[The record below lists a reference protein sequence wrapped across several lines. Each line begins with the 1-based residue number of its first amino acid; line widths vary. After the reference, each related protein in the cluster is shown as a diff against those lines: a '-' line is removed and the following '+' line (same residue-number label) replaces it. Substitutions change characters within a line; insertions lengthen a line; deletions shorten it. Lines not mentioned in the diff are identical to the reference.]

1 MLELKNICKKYS
13 SVSGDVTALD
23 NINLQFRRNEFVS
36 ILGPSGGGKTTMLNI
51 IGGLDQYTSGDLV
64 IGGVSTKKYKDRDW
78 DSYRNHSIGF
88 IFQSYNLIMH
98 QTVLENVEL
107 ALTLSGVSKGER
119 KERAIEALTAVG
131 LADHIYKKPT
141 QMSGGQMQRVAIAR
155 ALINNPDILLADEP
169 TGALDTVTSVQ
180 IMELLKE
187 IAKDKLV
194 IMVTHNPELAEQ
206 YSTRII
212 RIRDGKIIDDS
223 DPYITEQIDAR
234 VEKTEKT
241 SMTFFTALSL
251 SFKNLLTKK
260 GRTFLTAFAGSIGI
274 IGIASIL
281 SLSNGIQLYVD
292 TVQQETLSSY
302 PIQILEET
310 TDMSALMG
318 AMLGISP
325 EGDGSGVEG
334 EKEDGVYA
342 NPVMYRMMKSMLNA
356 ETEKNNLADFKK
368 FLDSKKSELEEYTFA
383 IQYGYDIALNIYA
396 KDPYGEYSK
405 SDFYD
410 LMFDVMGGDGGV
422 MGSAT
427 SYMESMS
434 AINLWQEL
442 ITDPKT
448 GNVSALVTDQYD
460 LVYGKWPSDAD
471 ELLLV
476 LTSNNEIS
484 DLTLYALGLIDRQTM
499 MNSTM
504 AAMTGGEDTGFDDII
519 GQMWTYK
526 EICDIPLKLILP
538 TDYYKYDNKTD
549 LWVDISDNTALL
561 NKTIDKGYE
570 LKISGIVR
578 PKPEATATA
587 LSGSLCYTSKL
598 VEYYIEEVND
608 SPMVREQKNNE
619 DINIISGK
627 PFIAEEDLIYSNK
640 EKIKLFKEYVEGLTD
655 AEKADLYLQILSVPD
670 EEAIDKTVDM
680 MLEGYEDKSV
690 DEIIEEITKNYSGEM
705 GFSEDLIYDMLSS
718 YDKEELIDFLKDMM
732 REMLVSTYATAAEE
746 AIASI
751 ESAPS
756 DEDLESMKKQIRE
769 GVETA
774 ASSSTSILDSSMSS
788 MGGSSMSFDLAGM
801 LNLPTGKKEP
811 TKNSIMGDLTGKTAK
826 VMMISEIWCTQ
837 TNIPTEVVQIYLY
850 TVSDAELD
858 KLFDDALTQMAVQMY
873 ESYSGIMPVGDGDAK
888 VAKAFDEYLAE
899 KEDSDFIYYYD
910 NFMPR
915 NVSDITYADLLKEL
929 GCCDEEVPS
938 SINIYPID
946 FEKKELIADMI
957 TDYNNTVGDEE
968 EISYTDYMAM
978 LMSSVSN
985 IIDAISVALIAFVS
999 ISLVVSSIMIG
1010 IITYISV
1017 LERTKEIGI
1026 LRAIGASKKDVARVF
1041 NAETLII
1048 GLSAG
1053 VIGIVITLLL
1063 TIPANIIIKNLTD
1076 ISNIA
1081 NLPVMGAIALILI
1094 SVFLTMFAGLV
1105 PSRVAA
1111 NKDPVESLRSE

>member
-1 MLELKNICKKYS
+1 MLELKNIYKKYS
-13 SVSGDVTALD
+13 SVSGEVTAL
-23 NINLQFRRNEFVS
+23 NNVNLQFRKNEFVS

-51 IGGLDQYTSGDLV
+51 IGGLDQYTSGDLI

-107 ALTLSGVSKGER
+107 ALTLSGVSKSER
-119 KERAIEALTAVG
+119 KERAIEALKSVG
-131 LADHIYKKPT
+131 LGDHIYKKPT

-155 ALINNPDILLADEP
+155 ALINNPEILLADEP

-180 IMELLKE
+180 IMELLKD

-206 YSTRII
+206 YSSRII
-212 RIRDGKIIDDS
+212 RIRDGTIIDDS
-223 DPYITEQIDAR
+223 DPYVTEKAEVR

-241 SMTFFTALSL
+241 SMNFFTALSL

-274 IGIASIL
+274 IGIALIL

-302 PIQILEET
+302 PIQILEES
-310 TDMSALMG
+310 TDMTALMG
-318 AMLGISP
+318 ALLGVSSSDT
-325 EGDGSGVEG
+325 EGEVEG
-334 EKEDGVYA
+334 EREEGVYA

-356 ETEKNNLADFKK
+356 EVEKNNLAEFKK
-368 FLDSKKSELEEYTFA
+368 FLDSKKQELEEYTFA
-383 IQYGYDIALNIYA
+383 IQYGYDIALNIYV
-396 KDPYGEYSK
+396 KDPNGEYSK

-427 SYMESMS
+427 SYMESMA
-434 AINLWQEL
+434 AIELWQEL

-448 GNVSALVTDQYD
+448 GNVSSLVTDQYD

-476 LTSNNEIS
+476 LSSNNEIS

-504 AAMTGGEDTGFDDII
+504 AAMTGAEDAGFDDII
-519 GQMWTYK
+519 GQKWSYK
-526 EICDIPLKLILP
+526 EICNIPLKLILP
-538 TDYYKYDNKTD
+538 TDYYKYDYKTD
-549 LWVDISDNTALL
+549 LWVDISENTALL
-561 NKTIDKGYE
+561 NKVIDKGFE
-570 LKISGIVR
+570 LKISGIVK
-578 PKPEATATA
+578 PKPETTATA
-587 LSGSLCYTSKL
+587 LSGSLCYTSEL
-598 VEYYIEEVND
+598 VSYYIDEVSQN
-608 SPMVREQKNNE
+608 PMVKEQVSNDE
-619 DINIISGK
+619 TNIISGK
-627 PFIAEEDLIYSNK
+627 PFIAEEDLVYSNK
-640 EKIKLFKEYVEGLTD
+640 EKISLFKEYVEGLTD
-655 AEKADLYLQILSVPD
+655 AEKSDLYLKILSVPD

-680 MLEGYEDKSV
+680 MLQGYEDKSV
-690 DEIIEEITKNYSGEM
+690 DEIISEITTSYSGEM

-718 YDKEELIDFLKDMM
+718 YEKDELIEFLKDMM

-746 AIASI
+746 AINSI
-751 ESAPS
+751 ASAPS
-756 DEDLESMKKQIRE
+756 DEDLEELKKQIKE
-769 GVETA
+769 GVESA
-774 ASSSTSILDSSMSS
+774 ASSGTSIL
-788 MGGSSMSFDLAGM
+788 GSSSASSSFSFDIAGM
-801 LNLPTGKKEP
+801 LNLPSANKQP
-811 TKNSIMGDLTGKTAK
+811 NKNSIMGDLTGKTAK

-850 TVSDAELD
+850 TVSEEELD
-858 KLFDDALTQMAVQMY
+858 KLFDEALNQMALQMY
-873 ESYSGIMPVGDGDAK
+873 ESYSIVMPMGDGDAK
-888 VAKAFDEYLAE
+888 VAKAFDEYLEE

-929 GCCDEEVPS
+929 GLCDEDNPS

-957 TDYNNTVGDEE
+957 TDYNNSVGDEE

-1041 NAETLII
+1041 NAETLIV
-1048 GLSAG
+1048 GLAAG
-1053 VIGIVITLLL
+1053 VIGIGITLLL

-1081 NLPVMGAIALILI
+1081 NLPWLGGVALILI

>member
-1 MLELKNICKKYS
+1 MLELKNIYKKYS

-23 NINLQFRRNEFVS
+23 DVNLQFRKNEFVS

-51 IGGLDQYTSGDLV
+51 IGGLDQYTSGDLI

-107 ALTLSGVSKGER
+107 ALTLSGVSKSER
-119 KERAIEALTAVG
+119 KERAIEALKSVG
-131 LADHIYKKPT
+131 LEDHIYKKPT

-155 ALINNPDILLADEP
+155 ALINNPEILLADEP

-194 IMVTHNPELAEQ
+194 IMVTHNPELAEM
-206 YSTRII
+206 YSSRII

-223 DPYITEQIDAR
+223 DPYETEKAEVRI
-234 VEKTEKT
+234 EKTQKT
-241 SMTFFTALSL
+241 SMSFFTALTL

-274 IGIASIL
+274 IGIALIL
-281 SLSNGIQLYVD
+281 ALSNGIQLYVD

-302 PIQILEET
+302 PISILEET

-318 AMLGISP
+318 AMLGVSP
-325 EGDGSGVEG
+325 EGSGSAITNG

-356 ETEKNNLADFKK
+356 EVEKNNLAEFKK
-368 FLDSKKSELEEYTFA
+368 FLDSKESELAEYTFA

-396 KDPYGEYSK
+396 KDPNGEYSK

-410 LMFDVMGGDGGV
+410 LMFDVMGGEGV
-422 MGSAT
+422 MASAT
-427 SYMESMS
+427 TYMENMA
-434 AINLWQEL
+434 AIELWQEL

-448 GNVSALVTDQYD
+448 GSVSALVTDQYD
-460 LVYGKWPSDAD
+460 LVYGKWPSQSD

-476 LTSNNEIS
+476 LSSNNEIS

-504 AAMTGGEDTGFDDII
+504 AAMMGGEDTSFDDII
-519 GQMWTYK
+519 GKKWSYE
-526 EICDIPLKLILP
+526 EICDIPLKSILP
-538 TDYYKYDNKTD
+538 TDYYKYDHKTD
-549 LWVDISDNTALL
+549 LWVDISDNKTLL
-561 NKTIDKGYE
+561 NNVIDKGYE

-587 LSGSLCYTSKL
+587 LSGSLCYTADL
-598 VEYYIEEVND
+598 VEYYIDEVSSN
-608 SPMVREQKNNE
+608 PMVKEQLGNE
-619 DINIISGK
+619 EINIISGK
-627 PFIAEEDLIYSNK
+627 PFIAEEDLVYSNK
-640 EKIKLFKEYVEGLTD
+640 EKIELFKEYVNGLTD
-655 AEKADLYLQILSVPD
+655 AEKADLYQKILSVPD
-670 EEAIDKTVDM
+670 EEAIEKTIET
-680 MLEGYEDKSV
+680 LLAGYEDKSI
-690 DEIIEEITKNYSGEM
+690 DEIISEITTNYAGEM
-705 GFSEDLIYDMLSS
+705 GYSEDLIYDMLSS
-718 YDKEELIDFLKDMM
+718 YNKEELIEFLKTMM
-732 REMLVSTYATAAEE
+732 KEMLVTTYETAAEE
-746 AIASI
+746 AINAI
-751 ESAPS
+751 ASAPS
-756 DEDLESMKKQIRE
+756 DEELEELKEQIRE
-769 GVETA
+769 GIESA
-774 ASSSTSILDSSMSS
+774 ASSSSSILPSTSP
-788 MGGSSMSFDLAGM
+788 SMSFDLAGM
-801 LNLPTGKKEP
+801 LNLPTVNKQQD
-811 TKNSIMGDLTGKTAK
+811 KNSIMGDLTGKTAK

-837 TNIPTEVVQIYLY
+837 TNIPTEIVQIYLY
-850 TVSDAELD
+850 TLSEDELD
-858 KLFDDALTQMAVQMY
+858 ELFDEALTQMAVQMY
-873 ESYSGIMPVGDGDAK
+873 ESYSGIIPVGDSSAK
-888 VAKAFDEYLAE
+888 VAKAFDEFLEE

-910 NFMPR
+910 NFIPR
-915 NVSDITYADLLKEL
+915 NVSDITYVDLLKEL
-929 GCCDEEVPS
+929 GLCDKENPS
-938 SINIYPID
+938 TINIYPID

-957 TDYNNTVGDEE
+957 TDYNNSVGDEE

-999 ISLVVSSIMIG
+999 ISLIVSSIMIG

-1053 VIGIVITLLL
+1053 IIGIGVTLLL

-1081 NLPVMGAIALILI
+1081 NLPWLGAVVLILI

-1105 PSRVAA
+1105 PSKVAA

>member
-13 SVSGDVTALD
+13 SVSGDVIALND
-23 NINLQFRRNEFVS
+23 VNLQFRENEFVS

-51 IGGLDQYTSGDLV
+51 IGGLDQYSSGDLI

-107 ALTLSGVSKGER
+107 ALTLSGVSKAER
-119 KERAIEALTAVG
+119 KERAIEALTSVG

-223 DPYITEQIDAR
+223 DPYETESTEVR

-241 SMTFFTALSL
+241 SMSFFTALTL

-310 TDMSALMG
+310 TDMTALMTS
-318 AMLGISP
+318 MLGISP
-325 EGDGSGVEG
+325 EGSSENVEG
-334 EKEDGVYA
+334 EDEDEGVYA

-356 ETEKNNLADFKK
+356 EVEKNNLSEFKK
-368 FLDSKKSELEEYTFA
+368 FLDSKREELENYTFA

-396 KDPYGEYSK
+396 KDPYGEYLK

-410 LMFDVMGGDGGV
+410 LMFDVMGGEDGV

-427 SYMESMS
+427 SYMESMA
-434 AINLWQEL
+434 AIELWQEL

-460 LVYGKWPSDAD
+460 LVHGKWPSETD

-476 LTSNNEIS
+476 LSSNNEIS

-504 AAMTGGEDTGFDDII
+504 AAMTGGEDTSFDEII
-519 GQMWTYK
+519 GKKWSYE

-538 TDYYKYDNKTD
+538 TDYYRYDHKTG
-549 LWVDISDNTALL
+549 LWVDISENTTLL
-561 NKTIDKGYE
+561 NSVIDKGYE

-587 LSGSLCYTSKL
+587 LSGSLCYTEDL
-598 VEYYIEEVND
+598 VEYYIEEVLDN
-608 SPMVREQKNNE
+608 PMVKEQIGNE
-619 DINIISGK
+619 EMNIISGK
-627 PFIAEEDLIYSNK
+627 PFIAEEDLVYSNK
-640 EKIKLFKEYVEGLTD
+640 EKIELFNEYVKGLTD

-670 EEAIDKTVDM
+670 EKAISDTVDTMLAGYEDKTVD
-680 MLEGYEDKSV
+680 EII
-690 DEIIEEITKNYSGEM
+690 DEITTNYSGEM
-705 GFSEDLIYDMLSS
+705 GLSKDLLYDMLSS
-718 YDKEELIDFLKDMM
+718 YDKEELIDFLKTMM
-732 REMLVSTYATAAEE
+732 KEMLVTTYATAAEE
-746 AIASI
+746 AIDAI
-751 ESAPS
+751 KAAPS
-756 DEDLESMKKQIRE
+756 DEDLEAMKKQIKDGIE
-769 GVETA
+769 QA
-774 ASSSTSILDSSMSS
+774 ASSGTSILPSNTP
-788 MGGSSMSFDLAGM
+788 SMSFDLASM
-801 LNLPTGKKEP
+801 LNLPTVNKKP
-811 TKNSIMGDLTGKTAK
+811 DKNSLMGNLTGKTAK

-850 TVSDAELD
+850 TVSEEELD

-873 ESYSGIMPVGDGDAK
+873 ESYSGIIPVGDGEAK

-915 NVSDITYADLLKEL
+915 NVSDVTYVDLLKEL
-929 GCCDEEVPS
+929 GCCDKESPS
-938 SINIYPID
+938 TINIYPID

-1026 LRAIGASKKDVARVF
+1026 LRAIGASKKDISRVF
-1041 NAETLII
+1041 NAETFIVGITAGLI
-1048 GLSAG
+1048 G
-1053 VIGIVITLLL
+1053 VGITSVL
-1063 TIPANIIIKNLTD
+1063 NILINVIIKEASGITVNA
-1076 ISNIA
+1076 S
-1081 NLPVMGAIALILI
+1081 LPIVAAIILILI
-1094 SVFLTMFAGLV
+1094 SVILTVIAGLV
-1105 PSRVAA
+1105 PSSIASK
-1111 NKDPVESLRSE
+1111 KDPVIALRTE

>member
-1 MLELKNICKKYS
+1 MLELKNIYKKYS

-23 NINLQFRRNEFVS
+23 DVNLQFRKNEFVS

-51 IGGLDQYTSGDLV
+51 IGGLDQYTSGDLI

-107 ALTLSGVSKGER
+107 ALTLSGVSKSER
-119 KERAIEALTAVG
+119 KERAIEALKSVG
-131 LADHIYKKPT
+131 LEDHIYKKPT

-155 ALINNPDILLADEP
+155 ALINNPEILLADEP

-194 IMVTHNPELAEQ
+194 IMVTHNPELAEM
-206 YSTRII
+206 YSSRII

-223 DPYITEQIDAR
+223 DPYETEKAEVRI
-234 VEKTEKT
+234 EKTQKT
-241 SMTFFTALSL
+241 SMSFFTALTL

-274 IGIASIL
+274 IGIALIL
-281 SLSNGIQLYVD
+281 ALSNGIQLYVD

-302 PIQILEET
+302 PISILEET

-318 AMLGISP
+318 AMLGVSP
-325 EGDGSGVEG
+325 EGSGSAITNG

-356 ETEKNNLADFKK
+356 EVEKNNLAEFKK
-368 FLDSKKSELEEYTFA
+368 FLDSKESELAEYTFA

-396 KDPYGEYSK
+396 KDPNGEYSK

-410 LMFDVMGGDGGV
+410 LMFDVMGGEGV
-422 MGSAT
+422 MASAT
-427 SYMESMS
+427 TYMENMA
-434 AINLWQEL
+434 AIELWQEL

-448 GNVSALVTDQYD
+448 GSVSALVTDQYD
-460 LVYGKWPSDAD
+460 LVYGKWPSQSD

-476 LTSNNEIS
+476 LSSNNEIS

-504 AAMTGGEDTGFDDII
+504 AAMMGGEDTSFDDII
-519 GQMWTYK
+519 GKKWSYE

-538 TDYYKYDNKTD
+538 TDYYKYDHKTD
-549 LWVDISDNTALL
+549 LWVDISDNKTLL
-561 NKTIDKGYE
+561 NNVIDKGYE

-587 LSGSLCYTSKL
+587 LSGSLCYTADL
-598 VEYYIEEVND
+598 VEYYIDEVSSN
-608 SPMVREQKNNE
+608 PMVKEQLGNE
-619 DINIISGK
+619 EINIISGK
-627 PFIAEEDLIYSNK
+627 PFIAEEDLVYSNK
-640 EKIKLFKEYVEGLTD
+640 EKIELFKEYVNGLTD
-655 AEKADLYLQILSVPD
+655 AEKADLYQKILSVPD
-670 EEAIDKTVDM
+670 EEAIEKTIET
-680 MLEGYEDKSV
+680 LLAGYEDKSI
-690 DEIIEEITKNYSGEM
+690 DEIISEITTNYAGEM
-705 GFSEDLIYDMLSS
+705 GYSEDLIYDMLSS
-718 YDKEELIDFLKDMM
+718 YNKEELIEFLKTMM
-732 REMLVSTYATAAEE
+732 KEMLVTTYETAAEE
-746 AIASI
+746 AINAI
-751 ESAPS
+751 ASAPS
-756 DEDLESMKKQIRE
+756 DEELEELKEQIRE
-769 GVETA
+769 GIESA
-774 ASSSTSILDSSMSS
+774 ASSSSSILPSTSP
-788 MGGSSMSFDLAGM
+788 SMSFDLAGM
-801 LNLPTGKKEP
+801 LNLPTVNKQQD
-811 TKNSIMGDLTGKTAK
+811 KNSIMGDLTGKTAK

-837 TNIPTEVVQIYLY
+837 TNIPTEIVQIYLY
-850 TVSDAELD
+850 TLSEDELD
-858 KLFDDALTQMAVQMY
+858 ELFDEALTQMAVQMY
-873 ESYSGIMPVGDGDAK
+873 ESYSGIIPVGDSSAK
-888 VAKAFDEYLAE
+888 VAKAFDEFLEE

-910 NFMPR
+910 NFIPR
-915 NVSDITYADLLKEL
+915 NVSDITYVDLLKEL
-929 GCCDEEVPS
+929 GLCDKENPS
-938 SINIYPID
+938 TINIYPID

-957 TDYNNTVGDEE
+957 TDYNNSVGDEE

-999 ISLVVSSIMIG
+999 ISLIVSSIMIG

-1053 VIGIVITLLL
+1053 IIGIGVTLLL

-1081 NLPVMGAIALILI
+1081 NLPWLGAVVLILI

-1105 PSRVAA
+1105 PSKVAA

>member
-1 MLELKNICKKYS
+1 MLELKNIYKKYS
-13 SVSGDVTALD
+13 SVSGDITALD

-107 ALTLSGVSKGER
+107 ALTLSGVSKSER
-119 KERAIEALTAVG
+119 KERAIEALKSVG
-131 LADHIYKKPT
+131 LEAHIYKKPT

-194 IMVTHNPELAEQ
+194 IMVTHNPELAET

-223 DPYITEQIDAR
+223 DPYETEKVEAR

-241 SMTFFTALSL
+241 SMSFFTALTL

-274 IGIASIL
+274 IGIALIL
-281 SLSNGIQLYVD
+281 ALSNGIQLYVD

-302 PIQILEET
+302 PISILEET
-310 TDMSALMG
+310 TDMTALMTT
-318 AMLGISP
+318 MLGVSP
-325 EGDGSGVEG
+325 EGSSENVVSD
-334 EKEDGVYA
+334 EDEEEGVYA

-356 ETEKNNLADFKK
+356 EVEKNNLAEFKK
-368 FLDSKKSELEEYTFA
+368 FLDSKEEELSEYTFA

-396 KDPYGEYSK
+396 KDPNGEYSK

-410 LMFDVMGGDGGV
+410 LMSDVLGGEGV

-427 SYMESMS
+427 TYMESMS
-434 AINLWQEL
+434 AIELWQEL

-448 GNVSALVTDQYD
+448 GNVSSLVTDQYD
-460 LVYGKWPSDAD
+460 LVYGKWPSKAN

-476 LTSNNEIS
+476 LSNNNEIS

-504 AAMTGGEDTGFDDII
+504 AAMTGGEDTSFDDII
-519 GQMWTYK
+519 GKKWSYE

-538 TDYYKYDNKTD
+538 TDYYKYDHKTD
-549 LWVDISDNTALL
+549 LWVDISENKTLL
-561 NKTIDKGYE
+561 NSIIDKGYE
-570 LKISGIVR
+570 LKISGIV
-578 PKPEATATA
+578 KPNEEATATA
-587 LSGSLCYTSKL
+587 LSGSLCYTADL
-598 VEYYIEEVND
+598 VEYYIDEVLNN
-608 SPMVREQKNNE
+608 PMVKEQIENE
-619 DINIISGK
+619 EMNIISGK
-627 PFIAEEDLIYSNK
+627 PFIAEEDLVYSNK
-640 EKIKLFKEYVEGLTD
+640 EKIELFKEYVNGLTD
-655 AEKADLYLQILSVPD
+655 AEKSDLYKQILSVPD
-670 EEAIDKTVDM
+670 EEAIDKTIDT
-680 MLEGYEDKSV
+680 MLEGYEDKTT
-690 DEIIEEITKNYSGEM
+690 DEIISEISENYTGEM
-705 GFSEDLIYDMLSS
+705 GYSEDLIYDMLSS
-718 YDKEELIDFLKDMM
+718 YEKEELIDFLKTMM
-732 REMLVSTYATAAEE
+732 KEMLVTTYATAAEE
-746 AIASI
+746 AIAAI
-751 ESAPS
+751 ESYPS
-756 DEDLESMKKQIRE
+756 DEDLESMKKQILE
-769 GVETA
+769 GLESAT
-774 ASSSTSILDSSMSS
+774 SSNSSILPSTS
-788 MGGSSMSFDLAGM
+788 SSMSFNLSEM
-801 LNLPTGKKEP
+801 LNLPTVGKKEE
-811 TKNSIMGDLTGKTAK
+811 KNSLMGNLTDKTAR
-826 VMMISEIWCTQ
+826 VMIISEIWCTQ
-837 TNIPTEVVQIYLY
+837 TNIPTEVAQIYLY
-850 TVSDAELD
+850 TVSDEELD
-858 KLFDDALTQMAVQMY
+858 KLFDDALTQMALQMY
-873 ESYSGIMPVGDGDAK
+873 ESYSGIMPIGDGSAK
-888 VAKAFDEYLAE
+888 VAKAFDEFLLE

-929 GCCDEEVPS
+929 GCCDKESPS
-938 SINIYPID
+938 TINIYPID
-946 FEKKELIADMI
+946 FEKKESIADMI
-957 TDYNNTVGDEE
+957 TEYNNSVGEE
-968 EISYTDYMAM
+968 DEISYTDYMAM

-999 ISLVVSSIMIG
+999 ISLIVSSIMIG

-1053 VIGIVITLLL
+1053 VIGIGVTLLL

-1081 NLPVMGAIALILI
+1081 NLPWLGGVILILI

>member
-1 MLELKNICKKYS
+1 MLELRNICKKYS
-13 SVSGDVTALD
+13 SVSGEVTALD
-23 NINLQFRRNEFVS
+23 NINLQFRKNEFVS

-51 IGGLDQYTSGDLV
+51 IGGLDQYTSGDLI

-78 DSYRNHSIGF
+78 DSYRNHSVGF

-98 QTVLENVEL
+98 QTVLANVEL
-107 ALTLSGVSKGER
+107 ALTLSGVSKSER
-119 KERAIEALTAVG
+119 KERAIEALKAVG
-131 LADHIYKKPT
+131 LESHIYKKPT

-155 ALINNPDILLADEP
+155 ALVNNPEILLADEP
-169 TGALDTVTSVQ
+169 TGALDTNTSIQ
-180 IMELLKE
+180 IMDLLKE

-194 IMVTHNPELAEQ
+194 IMVTHNPELAEE

-212 RIRDGKIIDDS
+212 RILDGKIIGDS
-223 DPYITEQIDAR
+223 DPYSTELVEAR
-234 VEKTEKT
+234 IEKTEKT
-241 SMTFFTALSL
+241 SMSFLTALSL

-260 GRTFLTAFAGSIGI
+260 GRTLLTAFAGSIGI

-281 SLSNGIQLYVD
+281 SLSNGIQTYVD

-318 AMLGISP
+318 AMLGMSP
-325 EGDGSGVEG
+325 DSSSEVVEG
-334 EKEDGVYA
+334 EKDDDGVYA

-356 ETEKNNLADFKK
+356 EVEKNNLSEFKK
-368 FLDSKKSELEEYTFA
+368 YLDSKEKELADYTFA

-410 LMFDVMGGDGGV
+410 LMFDVMGGEGGV

-460 LVYGKWPSDAD
+460 LVYGKWPSESD

-504 AAMTGGEDTGFDDII
+504 AAMTGGEDTSFDEII
-519 GQMWTYK
+519 GKKWTYE

-538 TDYYKYDNKTD
+538 TDYYKYDNKTG
-549 LWVDISDNTALL
+549 LWVDVSDNTALL

-587 LSGSLCYTSKL
+587 LSGSLCYTPKL
-598 VEYYIEEVND
+598 VEYYIEEVNN
-608 SPMVREQKNNE
+608 SPMVKEQIANE
-619 DINIISGK
+619 DMNILSGK
-627 PFIAEEDLIYSNK
+627 LFIAEEDLVYSNK
-640 EKIKLFKEYVEGLTD
+640 EKIELFKDYVSGLTD
-655 AEKADLYLQILSVPD
+655 VEKSDLYLQILSVPD
-670 EEAIDKTVDM
+670 EEAIEKTVDT
-680 MLEGYEDKSV
+680 MLKGYEDKSV
-690 DEIIEEITKNYSGEM
+690 DEIIDEITTNYSGEM

-732 REMLVSTYATAAEE
+732 KEMLVTTYATAAED
-746 AIASI
+746 AI
-751 ESAPS
+751 ESIKAAPS
-756 DEDLESMKKQIRE
+756 DEDLEGMKKQIKE
-769 GVETA
+769 GVESAT
-774 ASSSTSILDSSMSS
+774 SSSTSILDSSMS
-788 MGGSSMSFDLAGM
+788 GSSMSFDLAGM

-850 TVSDAELD
+850 TVSEQELD
-858 KLFDDALTQMAVQMY
+858 KLFDDALTQMAIQMY
-873 ESYSGIMPVGDGDAK
+873 ESYSGIMPVGDGDVK
-888 VAKAFDEYLAE
+888 VAKAFDEFLEE

-915 NVSDITYADLLKEL
+915 NVSDITYSDLLKEL
-929 GCCDEEVPS
+929 GCCDKESPS
-938 SINIYPID
+938 TINIYPID

-957 TDYNNTVGDEE
+957 TDYNNTVGDDE

-1026 LRAIGASKKDVARVF
+1026 LRAIGASKKDVGRVF
-1041 NAETLII
+1041 NAETLIV
-1048 GLSAG
+1048 GLAAG
-1053 VIGIVITLLL
+1053 LIGIGVTLIL

-1105 PSRVAA
+1105 PSKVAA

>member
-23 NINLQFRRNEFVS
+23 DVNLQFRENEFVS

-51 IGGLDQYTSGDLV
+51 IGGLDQYTSGDLI

-107 ALTLSGVSKGER
+107 ALTLSGVSKSER
-119 KERAIEALTAVG
+119 KERAIEALTSVG

-223 DPYITEQIDAR
+223 DPYESENKEVR

-241 SMTFFTALSL
+241 SMSFFTALTL

-310 TDMSALMG
+310 TDMTALMG
-318 AMLGISP
+318 AMLGMSP
-325 EGDGSGVEG
+325 EGSSENVET
-334 EKEDGVYA
+334 EKEEDGVYA

-356 ETEKNNLADFKK
+356 EVEKNNLSEFKK
-368 FLDSKKSELEEYTFA
+368 FLDSKREELEDYTFA

-396 KDPYGEYSK
+396 KDPFGEYSK

-410 LMFDVMGGDGGV
+410 LMFDVMGGEGGV

-427 SYMESMS
+427 SYMENMA
-434 AINLWQEL
+434 AIELWQEL

-460 LVYGKWPSDAD
+460 LVYGKWPSEAD

-476 LTSNNEIS
+476 LTGNNEIS

-504 AAMTGGEDTGFDDII
+504 AAMTGGEDTSFDEII
-519 GQMWTYK
+519 GKKWTYE

-549 LWVDISDNTALL
+549 LWVDVSDNTALL

-598 VEYYIEEVND
+598 VEYYIEEVNNN
-608 SPMVREQKNNE
+608 PMVKEQVNNE
-619 DINIISGK
+619 DMNIISGK

-640 EKIKLFKEYVEGLTD
+640 EKIELFKDYVNG
-655 AEKADLYLQILSVPD
+655 
-670 EEAIDKTVDM
+670 
-680 MLEGYEDKSV
+680 
-690 DEIIEEITKNYSGEM
+690 
-705 GFSEDLIYDMLSS
+705 
-718 YDKEELIDFLKDMM
+718 
-732 REMLVSTYATAAEE
+732 
-746 AIASI
+746 
-751 ESAPS
+751 
-756 DEDLESMKKQIRE
+756 
-769 GVETA
+769 
-774 ASSSTSILDSSMSS
+774 
-788 MGGSSMSFDLAGM
+788 
-801 LNLPTGKKEP
+801 
-811 TKNSIMGDLTGKTAK
+811 
-826 VMMISEIWCTQ
+826 
-837 TNIPTEVVQIYLY
+837 
-850 TVSDAELD
+850 
-858 KLFDDALTQMAVQMY
+858 
-873 ESYSGIMPVGDGDAK
+873 
-888 VAKAFDEYLAE
+888 
-899 KEDSDFIYYYD
+899 
-910 NFMPR
+910 
-915 NVSDITYADLLKEL
+915 
-929 GCCDEEVPS
+929 
-938 SINIYPID
+938 
-946 FEKKELIADMI
+946 
-957 TDYNNTVGDEE
+957 
-968 EISYTDYMAM
+968 
-978 LMSSVSN
+978 
-985 IIDAISVALIAFVS
+985 
-999 ISLVVSSIMIG
+999 
-1010 IITYISV
+1010 
-1017 LERTKEIGI
+1017 
-1026 LRAIGASKKDVARVF
+1026 
-1041 NAETLII
+1041 
-1048 GLSAG
+1048 
-1053 VIGIVITLLL
+1053 
-1063 TIPANIIIKNLTD
+1063 
-1076 ISNIA
+1076 
-1081 NLPVMGAIALILI
+1081 
-1094 SVFLTMFAGLV
+1094 
-1105 PSRVAA
+1105 
-1111 NKDPVESLRSE
+1111 

>member
-1 MLELKNICKKYS
+1 MLELRSISKKYS
-13 SVSGDVTALD
+13 SVGGEVLALD
-23 NINLQFRRNEFVS
+23 NVNLQFRKSEFVS

-51 IGGLDQYTSGDLV
+51 IGGLDQYTSGDLI

-107 ALTLSGVSKGER
+107 ALTLSGVPKSER
-119 KERAIEALTAVG
+119 KEKAIEALTAVG
-131 LADHIYKKPT
+131 LKDHIYKKPT

-206 YSTRII
+206 YSSRII

-223 DPYITEQIDAR
+223 DPYHSENGEVR

-241 SMTFFTALSL
+241 SMSFLTALSL

-281 SLSNGIQLYVD
+281 SLSNGIQTYVD

-318 AMLGISP
+318 AMLGMSP
-325 EGDGSGVEG
+325 DSSSEVVEG
-334 EKEDGVYA
+334 EKDEDGVYA

-356 ETEKNNLADFKK
+356 EVEKNNLSEFKK
-368 FLDSKKSELEEYTFA
+368 YLDSKEKELADYTFA

-396 KDPYGEYSK
+396 KDPNGEYSK

-410 LMFDVMGGDGGV
+410 LMFDVMGGEGGV

-427 SYMESMS
+427 SYMENMA
-434 AINLWQEL
+434 AIELWQEL

-448 GNVSALVTDQYD
+448 GNVSSLVTDQYD
-460 LVYGKWPSDAD
+460 LVYGKWPSDSD

-504 AAMTGGEDTGFDDII
+504 AVMTGGEDTSFDEII
-519 GQMWTYK
+519 GKKWTYE

-549 LWVDISDNTALL
+549 LWVDVSDNTALL

-598 VEYYIEEVND
+598 VEYYIEEVNNN
-608 SPMVREQKNNE
+608 PMVKEQVNNE
-619 DINIISGK
+619 DMNIISGK
-627 PFIAEEDLIYSNK
+627 PFIAEEDLVYSNK
-640 EKIKLFKEYVEGLTD
+640 EKIELFKDYVDGLTD
-655 AEKADLYLQILSVPD
+655 IEKSDLYLKILSVPD
-670 EEAIDKTVDM
+670 EKAIEKTVDT

-690 DEIIEEITKNYSGEM
+690 DEIIDEITTNYSGEM

-718 YDKEELIDFLKDMM
+718 YDKEELIEFLKDMM
-732 REMLVSTYATAAEE
+732 KEMLVTTYATAAEDAIE
-746 AIASI
+746 AIKAY
-751 ESAPS
+751 PS
-756 DEDLESMKKQIRE
+756 DEDLADMKKEIKKGIE
-769 GVETA
+769 SA
-774 ASSSTSILDSSMSS
+774 ASSGTSILPSNTP
-788 MGGSSMSFDLAGM
+788 SMSFDLTSM
-801 LNLPTGKKEP
+801 LNLPTIGKKQNE
-811 TKNSIMGDLTGKTAK
+811 KNSIMGELTGKTAK

-837 TNIPTEVVQIYLY
+837 TNIPTEVVQVYLY
-850 TVSDAELD
+850 TVSEEELD
-858 KLFDDALTQMAVQMY
+858 KLFDDALDKMALEMY

-888 VAKAFDEYLAE
+888 VAKAFDEYLLE

-915 NVSDITYADLLKEL
+915 NVSDITYSDLLKEL
-929 GCCDEEVPS
+929 GCCDKESPS
-938 SINIYPID
+938 TINIYPID

-1026 LRAIGASKKDVARVF
+1026 LRAIGASKKDVGRVF
-1041 NAETLII
+1041 NAETLIV
-1048 GLSAG
+1048 GLAAG
-1053 VIGIVITLLL
+1053 LIGIGVTLIL